1 MQHYDMNRLCNTDTL
16 RRIGWLGLLFVS
28 GGWQAAAQ
36 QVEGQQAGKP
46 NIVFILADDLGYG
59 SIGAFGQELI
69 HTPNL
74 DELARNGMVLT
85 DFYANPVCAPTR
97 GSLMTGMHTGEGLV
111 RGNLELGSF
120 ENWEEFGQLPLQ
132 TSTTTMGTALQ
143 AAGYTTALIGKWG
156 LGGPG
161 SSGEP
166 HRQGFDFFYG
176 YLDQKQAHNYYPD
189 HLWRNGV
196 SEPLP
201 GAVTSAHQRLPEGAD
216 PQDPASYRHY
226 SGAVYACD
234 TMTAEAIRFIR
245 NHRDRPFF
253 LEMAYTLP
261 HMALQVPD
269 RALERYRGKF
279 DDKPYTGP
287 GYLPNATPRATYAA
301 MITLLDEYVGQ
312 LVHAL
317 KENGLFSNTL
327 IVFTSDNGAATG
339 GGADPDFFDAS
350 GGLRGRKGSLYEG
363 GIRVPF
369 IAAWPGK
376 IPAGSR
382 SDHPLA
388 VWDLLP
394 TFLEASG
401 APAPENINGIS
412 FWPVLSGNPTQQQA
426 RTFLYW
432 EFMERRGEQAVRF
445 GRWKAIRRDMWA
457 HKGQGPIALYDLRSD
472 RSEQHDVSAQHP
484 ELVRRAAQYF
494 ATRKR
499 ATQPAW
505 NPDTPKNP

>member
-1 MQHYDMNRLCNTDTL
+1 MQKHDMNYRF
-16 RRIGWLGLLFVS
+16 GPGLLTVLLLLM
-28 GGWQAAAQ
+28 GGALQVDAQ
-36 QVEGQQAGKP
+36 QPAKP

-59 SIGAFGQELI
+59 SIGAFGQQLI
-69 HTPNL
+69 QTPNL
-74 DELARNGMVLT
+74 DKLARNGMMLT
-85 DFYANPVCAPTR
+85 DFYANSVCAPTR
-97 GSLMTGMHTGEGLV
+97 GSLMTGMHTGDGLI

-132 TSTTTMGTALQ
+132 ANTLTMGTALQ
-143 AAGYTTALIGKWG
+143 AVGYTTALIGKWG

-161 SSGEP
+161 STGEP
-166 HRQGFDFFYG
+166 HNQGVDFFYG
-176 YLDQKQAHNYYPD
+176 YLDQKQAHNYYPE

-196 SEPLP
+196 REALP
-201 GAVTSAHQRLPEGAD
+201 GAVPSAHQRLPEGAD
-216 PQDPASYRHY
+216 PNDPASYADYR
-226 SGAVYACD
+226 GTVYACD
-234 TMTAEAIRFIR
+234 TMTAEALRFIH

-261 HMALQVPD
+261 HMALQVPE
-269 RALERYRGKF
+269 RALVPYRGKF

-287 GYLPNATPRATYAA
+287 GYLPNATPRETYAA
-301 MITLLDEYVGQ
+301 MITLLDAYVGQ
-312 LVHAL
+312 LVQAL
-317 KENGLFSNTL
+317 EENGLLDKTL
-327 IVFTSDNGAATG
+327 IVFTSDNGAATS

-350 GGLRGRKGSLYEG
+350 GGLRGRKGSLHEG

-394 TFLEASG
+394 TFLEAGG
-401 APAPENINGIS
+401 ASTPAGINGIS
-412 FWPVLSGNPTQQQA
+412 FWPVLRGDSTKQQG

-445 GRWKAIRRDMWA
+445 GRWKAIRKDTRV
-457 HKGQGPIALYDLRSD
+457 HKGQSLIELYDLYAD
-472 RSEQHDVSAQHP
+472 RSEQHNLAMQHP
-484 ELVRRAAQYF
+484 ELVSRAEQYF
-494 ATRKR
+494 ATRNR
-499 ATQPAW
+499 AAWPAW
-505 NPDTPKNP
+505 NPDTPQSNPNP

>member
-1 MQHYDMNRLCNTDTL
+1 MRQKIAILLLALGAAPRVEAQH
-16 RRIGWLGLLFVS
+16 
-28 GGWQAAAQ
+28 AAAQ
-36 QVEGQQAGKP
+36 QADKP
-46 NIVFILADDLGYG
+46 NIVLILADDLGYG
-59 SIGAFGQELI
+59 SIGAFGQQRI
-69 HTPNL
+69 QTPNL
-74 DELARNGMVLT
+74 DKLARDGMVLT

-97 GSLMTGMHTGEGLV
+97 GSLMTGMHTGDGLI

-120 ENWEEFGQLPLQ
+120 EDWEEFGQLPLQ
-132 TSTTTMGTALQ
+132 ANTVTMGTALQ

-156 LGGPG
+156 LGGP
-161 SSGEP
+161 SSTGEP

-176 YLDQKQAHNYYPD
+176 YLDQKQAHNYYPE

-196 SEPLP
+196 RETLP
-201 GAVTSAHQRLPEGAD
+201 GAVASAHQRLPEGAD
-216 PQDPASYRHY
+216 PNDPASYADYRGTVY
-226 SGAVYACD
+226 SCD
-234 TMTAEAIRFIR
+234 TMTAEALRFIR

-261 HMALQVPD
+261 HMALQVAE
-269 RALERYRGKF
+269 RALEPYRGKF

-301 MITLLDEYVGQ
+301 MITLLDTYVGQ
-312 LVHAL
+312 LVQAL
-317 KENGLFSNTL
+317 EENGLLDNTL

-350 GGLRGRKGSLYEG
+350 GGLRGRKGSLHEG

-394 TFLEASG
+394 TFLEAGGS
-401 APAPENINGIS
+401 PAPDGINGIS
-412 FWPVLSGNPTQQQA
+412 FWPVLRGHPAQQQA

-445 GRWKAIRRDMWA
+445 GRWKAIRKDTRA
-457 HKGQGPIALYDLRSD
+457 HKGQSPIELYDLQAD
-472 RSEQHDVSAQHP
+472 RAEAHDVAARHP
-484 ELVRRAAQYF
+484 ELVQRAAQYL

-499 ATQPAW
+499 AAWPAW
-505 NPDTPKNP
+505 NPDTSTKP

>member
-1 MQHYDMNRLCNTDTL
+1 MQKVLKHRKGRIDVLAAVMLTL
-16 RRIGWLGLLFVS
+16 GAALRVDA
-28 GGWQAAAQ
+28 QHAAAQ
-36 QVEGQQAGKP
+36 QVDKP

-59 SIGAFGQELI
+59 SIGAFGQQLI
-69 HTPNL
+69 QTPNL
-74 DELARNGMVLT
+74 DKLARNGMVLT

-97 GSLMTGMHTGEGLV
+97 GSLMTGMHTGDGLV

-120 ENWEEFGQLPLQ
+120 ENWEEFGQLPLPAN
-132 TSTTTMGTALQ
+132 TVTIGTVLQ

-161 SSGEP
+161 STGEP

-196 SEPLP
+196 SEPIP
-201 GAVTSAHQRLPEGAD
+201 GAVASAHQRLPEGAD
-216 PQDPASYRHY
+216 PKDPASYANYR
-226 SGAVYACD
+226 GTVYACD
-234 TMTAEAIRFIR
+234 TMTAEALRFIR

-261 HMALQVPD
+261 HMALQVPE
-269 RALERYRGKF
+269 RALEPYHGKF

-301 MITLLDEYVGQ
+301 MITLLDTYVGQ
-312 LVHAL
+312 LVQAL
-317 KENGLFSNTL
+317 EENGLLNNTL

-350 GGLRGRKGSLYEG
+350 GGLRGRKGSLHEG

-394 TFLEASG
+394 TFLEAGGSPTPDG
-401 APAPENINGIS
+401 INGIS
-412 FWPVLSGNPTQQQA
+412 FWPVLSGNSAQQQA

-445 GRWKAIRRDMWA
+445 GRWKAIRKNTRA
-457 HKGQGPIALYDLRSD
+457 HKGQSPIELYDLHVD
-472 RSEQHDVSAQHP
+472 RAEAYDIAAQHP
-484 ELVRRAAQYF
+484 QLVHRAAQYF
-494 ATRKR
+494 ATRAR
-499 ATQPAW
+499 AAWPAW
-505 NPDTPKNP
+505 NPDTPQSNPNP